1 MYKIEGKN
9 FEFIKGGGKINEN
22 EEDVDMSLVAKQDEE
37 KHYCFFI
44 GIADLC

>member
-9 FEFIKGGGKINEN
+9 FEFIKGGGKNNEN
-22 EEDVDMSLVAKQDEE
+22 EE